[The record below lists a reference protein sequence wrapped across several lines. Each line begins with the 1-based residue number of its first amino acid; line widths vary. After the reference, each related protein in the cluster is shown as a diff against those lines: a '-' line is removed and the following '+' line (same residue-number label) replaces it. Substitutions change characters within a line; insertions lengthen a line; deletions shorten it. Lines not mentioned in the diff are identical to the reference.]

1 MLADDLLSHYILGG
15 TYHVSC
21 SGFVTVSTFF
31 TINLKL
37 LVWSE
42 MKQKVSLVRIR
53 PLGPY

>member
-42 MKQKVSLVRIR
+42 MTEKVSLARIR
-53 PLGPY
+53 PLGPH

>member
-21 SGFVTVSTFF
+21 SGFVTLSTFF

-42 MKQKVSLVRIR
+42 MKETVSLGRIR
-53 PLGPY
+53 PHGPH